1 MLQTILEY
9 FLHLDVHLAEL
20 TLAYGPWIYLI
31 LFLIIFCETGLI
43 FMPFLPGDSLLF
55 AVGALASI
63 PSSGID
69 VMTVWCL
76 LVFAA
81 VLGDNVNYQVGQAV
95 GPKIFTR
102 PKSLLFNP
110 KHLVS
115 TQRFYVDYG
124 ARAVI
129 FARFM
134 PIFRTFAPFV
144 AGVARMPLKKYILF
158 SCLGSLLW
166 MSSFIGAGFFFGN
179 IPKIKSNFHYVIVA
193 VILVSFLPLLIAEI
207 RKPSQSPT

>member
-115 TQRFYVDYG
+115 TQRFYVVYG

-193 VILVSFLPLLIAEI
+193 VILVSFLPLLIAAI
-207 RKPSQSPT
+207 RKPSQSPS

>member
-193 VILVSFLPLLIAEI
+193 VILVSFLPLLIAAI
-207 RKPSQSPT
+207 RKPSQSPS

>member
-69 VMTVWCL
+69 VKTVWCL

-81 VLGDNVNYQVGQAV
+81 VLGDNVNYQVGRAV

-144 AGVARMPLKKYILF
+144 AGVGRMSFKKYISF
-158 SCLGSLLW
+158 SFLGSLLW
-166 MSSFIGAGFFFGN
+166 MSSFIGAGYYFGN

-193 VILVSFLPLLIAEI
+193 VILVSFLPLLIAAI
-207 RKPSQSPT
+207 RKPSQSPS